1 LCILTDQ
8 VAEAERAL
16 AVMARMLPAYA
27 RGTHVVH
34 RLGGQAL
41 VWQAFRPGD
50 NLHVYRNGTFVGKIA
65 FDEPECNA
73 AVVHDALLP
82 TSFHPLLTGCA
93 IRTEGNSIEV
103 QPVGVTPIY
112 ACRGAVSDMQLLLA
126 AVFGLL
132 PTPVR
137 FNILATAGHFP
148 GDSTLFEE
156 VRKIPFPGKYIADQ
170 QRHVR
175 LAEFALRPADDAR
188 MVERLLSIAP
198 KTASQLGMSA
208 GFDSRFV
215 LGLLLQQGVR
225 PELISGPS
233 EERDLVAAI
242 ARELQLDAKL
252 PEWED
257 RVEPLTY
264 TLMTDAQ
271 IFLRGGN
278 YSRLRGVLNRN
289 CVYHTGLAADSILKK
304 TYKTT
309 WKAPGL
315 RSRIFDTLCNFAMLG
330 MKEPKLRGVREAES
344 RDELV
349 QVVRQDL
356 AFLEPYH
363 ANVPRHVFA
372 GLFCY
377 FNGGLRWTPAHTAD
391 LAFYT
396 TPVYLLADLEA
407 TEYAMQSSAWSNFRK
422 DRVRQLNHQLLPNVR
437 TPYSDATK
445 VRART
450 KVLGAADKLAYEY
463 LYRFKARRKTRQAA
477 AGPSGLMRDL
487 DPLSYQRHEAQM
499 AKYLAQPMPATLQDT
514 SLPNSLKRAAVTV
527 YGALEYLDAATRPL
541 AT

>member
-1 LCILTDQ
+1 MFILTDQ

-16 AVMARMLPAYA
+16 ATMARMLPAYA

-34 RLGGQAL
+34 RIGNQSLI
-41 VWQAFRPGD
+41 WQPFRPCD
-50 NLHVYRNGTFVGKIA
+50 NLHLYRDGAFVGKIA

-73 AVVHDALLP
+73 AIVHDELLP

-93 IRTEGNSIEV
+93 IRTEGGSIEV
-103 QPVGVTPIY
+103 SPVGITQIY

-126 AVFGLL
+126 AVFRLL

-156 VRKIPFPGKYIADQ
+156 VRKIPFPGKYIVSQ
-170 QRHVR
+170 QQHVR
-175 LAEFALRPADDAR
+175 LAEFSLRPADDAR

-198 KTASQLGMSA
+198 MTASQLGMSA

-242 ARELQLDAKL
+242 ARELQLDVKL

-257 RVEPLTY
+257 RLDPLAY

-278 YSRLRGVLNRN
+278 YSRLRGVLNRD
-289 CVYHTGLAADSILKK
+289 CVYHTGLAADSIIKK

-330 MKEPKLRGVREAES
+330 MKGPTLRGVREANS

-349 QVVRQDL
+349 RVVRQDL

-407 TEYAMQSSAWSNFRK
+407 TEHAMQSSAWSNFRK
-422 DRVRQLNHQLLPNVR
+422 DRVRKLNQQLLPNVR
-437 TPYSDATK
+437 TPYSDATN
-445 VRART
+445 VRAHSGPR
-450 KVLGAADKLAYEY
+450 GAADKLAYEY
-463 LYRFKARRKTRQAA
+463 LSRFKARRKASQAA
-477 AGPSGLMRDL
+477 GAPSGLLRDI
-487 DPLSYQRHEAQM
+487 DPSAFQRHDGQM
-499 AKYLAQPMPATLQDT
+499 ARYLAQPLPATLQDA
-514 SLPNSLKRAAVTV
+514 SLLNSVKRAAVTV
-527 YGALEYLDAATRPL
+527 YGALEYLDAAARLL
-541 AT
+541 AN